1 MALEYGLNGICIKHD
16 IRIRSVI
23 VHVGIE
29 LLTVAVLKGVADE
42 LVFTYP
48 FTKFHYGRLVRG
60 EVNKPIPGEN
70 SQHVKIIGQFPVHLV
85 GLTICT
91 QVWGIDEDTTP
102 GTPLYFSNTSL

>member
-48 FTKFHYGRLVRG
+48 FTKLHYRRLVRS
-60 EVNKPIPGEN
+60 EVNEAMSGEN
-70 SQHVKIIGQFPVHLV
+70 GQHVKVIRQLPIHLV
-85 GLTICT
+85 GLAIRT